1 VLQRKTLTSQVIDHI
16 LALIKTNNM
25 QPGDRLPT
33 EKQLTAS
40 LGVSRTCVREA
51 MKSLESLKL
60 ISIRAKIGAV
70 LLQPSKLALF
80 TAEHLSDAINEE
92 QTDALIEFRRIV
104 EVGLSTLAAE
114 RAHDE
119 DLAAMKKALE
129 EHRQAIDT
137 NGPAYAADIAFH
149 MAIAQATRN
158 PVAIRVFEVI
168 LEPLAEQRKRLGNV
182 PRAAEEGLR
191 DHHRIFKA
199 IEELNPEKARLAM
212 IAHMKTAERFW
223 RIASTQI
230 PRADDKSAQE
240 AAS

>member
-16 LALIKTNNM
+16 LGLIKTNNM

-92 QTDALIEFRRIV
+92 QTDALIEFRKII
-104 EVGLSTLAAE
+104 EVGLTTLAAE

-119 DLAAMKKALE
+119 DLAAMKKALD
-129 EHRQAIDT
+129 EHRRAIET
-137 NGPAYAADIAFH
+137 NGAAYAADIAFH
-149 MAIAQATRN
+149 MAIAQAARN
-158 PVAIRVFEVI
+158 PVAIRVFEMI
-168 LEPLAEQRKRLGNV
+168 LEPLSEQRKRTGSV

-191 DHHRIFKA
+191 DHYRIYKA

-223 RIASTQI
+223 RIASTQV
-230 PRADDKSAQE
+230 PRAEEKAPQE
-240 AAS
+240 AAG